1 MGYSPLVLSL
11 WVAGWASLFAL
22 IGGTLLAWVLVK
34 SSLRGKWVLE
44 GFIMLPLFLPPTV
57 VGYYLLTLLG
67 QRGVGPWLEQ
77 LFGIRLVFALPG
89 AVIAATIAA
98 LPLVVQTVQAGL
110 ASVPRQ
116 IEDAGRIDGC
126 TQGQLLRFVYLPLVW
141 RALVAGLVLGF
152 LRALGDFG
160 ITLMVA
166 GNIPG
171 RTQTMSMA
179 IYDAVQANDLA
190 QANQLALIL
199 LFIGFSLIFVV
210 MRLKQRVD
218 W

>member
-44 GFIMLPLFLPPTV
+44 GLIMLPLFLPPTV